1 MLPPLVSRDKAGP
14 PPLIFPRRTLGLCSP
29 CTTAATGTSITTRPP
44 LVLASTSAAT
54 FSAKD
59 TLMLPPDVCN
69 RQSPVGCSE
78 IFAVMEPPAV
88 EASMDPLTSAAS
100 IPPPEVLT
108 AVLPFI
114 FLRLIEPP
122 EVRAVVSP
130 CTSPRWMLPDRK
142 STRLNSSHG
151 YISYAVFCLKK
162 KNEAFKHLALKHMAR
177 G

>member
-29 CTTAATGTSITTRPP
+29 CTTAATGTSVTTQPP
-44 LVLASTSAAT
+44 LVLASTSTAT

-69 RQSPVGCSE
+69 RQSPVGCAE

-100 IPPPEVLT
+100 IPPPEVPHGGL
-108 AVLPFI
+108 AVR
-114 FLRLIEPP
+114 FL
-122 EVRAVVSP
+122 
-130 CTSPRWMLPDRK
+130 K
-142 STRLNSSHG
+142 
-151 YISYAVFCLKK
+151 
-162 KNEAFKHLALKHMAR
+162 
-177 G
+177 